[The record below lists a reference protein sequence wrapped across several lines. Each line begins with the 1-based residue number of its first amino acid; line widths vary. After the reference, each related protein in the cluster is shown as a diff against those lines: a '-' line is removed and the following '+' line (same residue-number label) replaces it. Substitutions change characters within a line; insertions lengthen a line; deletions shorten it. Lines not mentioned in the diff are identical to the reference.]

1 MTSTPD
7 PLRIAL
13 VGTGGMGTVHYHNY
27 QHLPGCAVTALVGV
41 TTQSQECA
49 AQWNLPLYPDIDS
62 LAAAQSV
69 DVVDVCTPTF
79 LHKEHVLQ
87 SLSHGFHTITEKPVA
102 LHKADAE
109 AMFALADRQGR
120 QLYVAQVL
128 QFTREVQVLRELVRS
143 GTYGRPLD
151 AHFERL
157 SACPRWAQDGWLFD
171 REKSGLLP
179 FDLHIHD
186 LDVIVSLFGRPRSFS
201 YTASGRS
208 GLSYKEQYRF
218 QYAYD
223 GLNVAAEAAWF
234 NAGIPFTARW
244 RVYFE
249 NAMLINEG
257 GKLIAYPAEGE
268 PHEFDTREEILI
280 PTGINLPPTG
290 MFYRELGHF
299 IDCVRRG
306 APSDLVTRQQVL
318 TVIELL
324 EEISQA

>member
-1 MTSTPD
+1 M
-7 PLRIAL
+7 
-13 VGTGGMGTVHYHNY
+13 
-27 QHLPGCAVTALVGV
+27 
-41 TTQSQECA
+41 
-49 AQWNLPLYPDIDS
+49 
-62 LAAAQSV
+62 
-69 DVVDVCTPTF
+69 
-79 LHKEHVLQ
+79 
-87 SLSHGFHTITEKPVA
+87 
-102 LHKADAE
+102 
-109 AMFALADRQGR
+109 
-120 QLYVAQVL
+120 
-128 QFTREVQVLRELVRS
+128 LRELVRS

-268 PHEFDTREEILI
+268 PREFDTREEILI

-299 IDCVRRG
+299 MDCARRG
-306 APSDLVTRQQVL
+306 VPSDLVTRQQVL

>member
-1 MTSTPD
+1 M
-7 PLRIAL
+7 
-13 VGTGGMGTVHYHNY
+13 
-27 QHLPGCAVTALVGV
+27 
-41 TTQSQECA
+41 
-49 AQWNLPLYPDIDS
+49 
-62 LAAAQSV
+62 
-69 DVVDVCTPTF
+69 
-79 LHKEHVLQ
+79 Q

-223 GLNVAAEAAWF
+223 GLNLAADAALVQRRHPL
-234 NAGIPFTARW
+234 NTALGGL
-244 RVYFE
+244 FE
-249 NAMLINEG
+249 NA
-257 GKLIAYPAEGE
+257 
-268 PHEFDTREEILI
+268 
-280 PTGINLPPTG
+280 
-290 MFYRELGHF
+290 
-299 IDCVRRG
+299 
-306 APSDLVTRQQVL
+306 S
-318 TVIELL
+318 
-324 EEISQA
+324 